1 MVRSS
6 ISACTM
12 LLIFNAFSSAQLSIT
27 SVNTAFSQN
36 FDAIGTSADLTV
48 LNGANGWRIGFSAA
62 PTFSG
67 GTSTL
72 GAIQSATLTGTSGGN
87 SYNFRDGN
95 NTNDRAVGFLNS
107 SSFASPRSLMVQ
119 LANNT
124 GTTVTELQVNWDWE
138 KYRTGTREFNGRF
151 YTSTDGTTWNE
162 QALGLQNFP
171 ADASNA
177 GLATPTVVSKSLLLS
192 GLNLSDSSPFFLRFE
207 LAGVGGSTNGQGWG
221 IDNFQVVANP
231 VPEPASLIAVAAAG
245 LGAVTWR
252 RRRKA

>member
-1 MVRSS
+1 
-6 ISACTM
+6 
-12 LLIFNAFSSAQLSIT
+12 
-27 SVNTAFSQN
+27 
-36 FDAIGTSADLTV
+36 
-48 LNGANGWRIGFSAA
+48 
-62 PTFSG
+62 
-67 GTSTL
+67 
-72 GAIQSATLTGTSGGN
+72 
-87 SYNFRDGN
+87 
-95 NTNDRAVGFLNS
+95 
-107 SSFASPRSLMVQ
+107 MVQ

-207 LAGVGGSTNGQGWG
+207 LEGVGGSTNGQGWG
-221 IDNFQVVANP
+221 IDVFQVVANP
-231 VPEPASLIAVAAAG
+231 VPEPATVLALSAVGFAG
-245 LGAVTWR
+245 VTALR
-252 RRRKA
+252 RRRSRRALG